1 MTNSA
6 AVQTKSTK
14 TSKVKEV
21 IEKVPFLGG
30 YSSLAFKRK
39 SFNIL
44 GALFRYTLLICLGFV
59 IVTPLYTTFKQAI
72 TDQSALGLKNTV
84 WVPSA
89 TSLQSFIT
97 AFHIM
102 NYGKALVF
110 SLINTAVLVFLQTFC
125 AALAA
130 YSFSRLRFKGSNILF
145 GLVIFTI
152 IVPAQSIM
160 LAQYTTFRNFDI
172 FGLFKL
178 ITGSHLNLIG
188 STGAIYLLSVT
199 GMGVKGG
206 LFIYI
211 LRQSFRQFPLSIEEA
226 AYVDGCGFLKTF
238 LKIVIPGVS
247 SSLTT
252 VAVLSFVW
260 NYSDVYF
267 MSLLS
272 PTNNF
277 LALRLSR
284 IQANMRWAIMDVEKY
299 IPSKYIVQTDSPV
312 VQAAVAAAC
321 AMLVILPLLVLYVFV
336 QKRFVQGV
344 ERSGLGG
351 E

>member
-1 MTNSA
+1 MTNKA
-6 AVQTKSTK
+6 NG
-14 TSKVKEV
+14 TSLVS
-21 IEKVPFLGG
+21 KVPFLGG
-30 YSSLAFKRK
+30 YASLEYKRRCMK
-39 SFNIL
+39 LLST
-44 GALFRYTLLICLGFV
+44 LFRYVLLICLGFV
-59 IVTPLYTTFKQAI
+59 ILTPLYTTLKQAI

-84 WVPSA
+84 WIPSA

-97 AFHIM
+97 AFHILK
-102 NYGKALVF
+102 YDRALVF
-110 SLINTAVLVFLQTFC
+110 SLLNTAVLVFLQTLC

-130 YSFSRLRFKGSNILF
+130 YSFSRLKFKGSNILF
-145 GLVIFTI
+145 GLVVFTI

-160 LAQYTTFRNFDI
+160 LAQYTTFRNFDVLGI
-172 FGLFKL
+172 VKL
-178 ITGSHLNLIG
+178 ITGKHINMIG
-188 STGAIYLLSVT
+188 STGAIYLLSIT

-226 AYVDGCGFLKTF
+226 AFVDGCGFLKTF
-238 LKIVIPGVS
+238 IKIVIPGVS

-272 PTNNF
+272 PTNKF

-284 IQANMRWAIMDVEKY
+284 VLTNMRWAILDVEKY
-299 IPSKYIVQTDSPV
+299 IPGKYTVQTESPV

>member
-1 MTNSA
+1 M
-6 AVQTKSTK
+6 
-14 TSKVKEV
+14 
-21 IEKVPFLGG
+21 
-30 YSSLAFKRK
+30 
-39 SFNIL
+39 
-44 GALFRYTLLICLGFV
+44 
-59 IVTPLYTTFKQAI
+59 
-72 TDQSALGLKNTV
+72 
-84 WVPSA
+84 
-89 TSLQSFIT
+89 
-97 AFHIM
+97 
-102 NYGKALVF
+102 
-110 SLINTAVLVFLQTFC
+110 
-125 AALAA
+125 
-130 YSFSRLRFKGSNILF
+130 
-145 GLVIFTI
+145 
-152 IVPAQSIM
+152 
-160 LAQYTTFRNFDI
+160 
-172 FGLFKL
+172 
-178 ITGSHLNLIG
+178 IG

-226 AYVDGCGFLKTF
+226 AYVDGCGFMKTF

-252 VAVLSFVW
+252 VGVLSFVW

-284 IQANMRWAIMDVEKY
+284 VQANMRWAILDVEKY
-299 IPSKYIVQTDSPV
+299 IPSKYVVQTESPV

-321 AMLVILPLLVLYVFV
+321 AMLVILPLLILYIFV